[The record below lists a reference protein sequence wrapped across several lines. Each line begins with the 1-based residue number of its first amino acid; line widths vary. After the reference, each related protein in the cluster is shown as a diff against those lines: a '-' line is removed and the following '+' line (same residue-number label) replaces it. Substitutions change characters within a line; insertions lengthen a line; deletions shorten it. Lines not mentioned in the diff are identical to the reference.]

1 MIARG
6 HVQTQISTQR
16 EELIGFEAVN
26 FKRRQTSNYRQPTDN
41 RTGLSSKVGQP
52 LYLKCHK
59 YPALLKEFTE
69 FKDEELFPDFHLEIN
84 KVHMPDLN
92 NELDYSTDS
101 EKVISDQQEMLKD
114 LALSIKFYVVDEPL
128 LLVEQISHNNY

>member
-1 MIARG
+1 M
-6 HVQTQISTQR
+6 
-16 EELIGFEAVN
+16 
-26 FKRRQTSNYRQPTDN
+26 
-41 RTGLSSKVGQP
+41 
-52 LYLKCHK
+52 
-59 YPALLKEFTE
+59 LKEFSE

-101 EKVISDQQEMLKD
+101 EKVRKDEHEMIKE

-128 LLVEQISHNNY
+128 LLVEQIAHNNY